1 MPPRVNLTLA
11 MLFGVIR
18 AYQLILFFFVQ
29 SSSDLNHIHQ
39 LQGLNGETC
48 YCLIACHYSGMLF
61 GKSFCS
67 KAPPVD
73 FLNCWLARYALPS
86 DIPDKYVCMDQG
98 GELGHCPEIIALF
111 ESAGYAIELTAPDS
125 SHQNGPGERPHHTIG
140 DAIQTMLAGAGL
152 EPCFWPYAFLSFLAT
167 L

>member
-1 MPPRVNLTLA
+1 
-11 MLFGVIR
+11 
-18 AYQLILFFFVQ
+18 
-29 SSSDLNHIHQ
+29 
-39 LQGLNGETC
+39 
-48 YCLIACHYSGMLF
+48 
-61 GKSFCS
+61 
-67 KAPPVD
+67 VD